1 VDDPARETGQ
11 AGDGAHP
18 RDRLKRDLRASDATF
33 LVVSGVIGS
42 GIFLTPGSIADLL
55 PHPGLMLTAWLV
67 GGALSLAGALANA
80 ELGAMFPRAG
90 GDYVYLREAFH
101 PLAGFLV
108 GWLTFFV
115 IYAGTIATLAAG
127 FAGALSYFVPMTG
140 AVRLAVA
147 VGVTLAVSALNF
159 VGVRFGAAAN
169 NLTAVVKVLVL
180 VAFAVLGPL
189 LGTGDA
195 ANLRP
200 LVTGATQL
208 TLSAFA
214 LAMSP
219 VLFSYLGW
227 NSSVYVASE
236 IRDPARNLPRSLFFG
251 VAICTV
257 VYLLVNAVYLY
268 AIPVE
273 LLRNEAN
280 AGEGAA
286 RALFGGLGGSA
297 VAVFVLISILGT
309 LNATVLVGPRIA
321 YAMALDGLFLRGI
334 DRAHPRYH
342 TPADAIAL
350 QALVSVGILLAF
362 ENFER
367 ALDYTVFAILLATM
381 ADVAAL
387 YALRRSQPARHRPY
401 RAWGYPWVPAL
412 YFFASAGVA
421 GALLF
426 ENPLDCAV
434 GLAIAAAGLPFYWLF
449 SRRPAPT
456 RSE

>member
-1 VDDPARETGQ
+1 MDDPARETGQ

-127 FAGALSYFVPMTG
+127 FAGALSYFVPMTD

-169 NLTAVVKVLVL
+169 NLTAAVKVLAL

-214 LAMSP
+214 LAM
-219 VLFSYLGW
+219 
-227 NSSVYVASE
+227 
-236 IRDPARNLPRSLFFG
+236 
-251 VAICTV
+251 
-257 VYLLVNAVYLY
+257 
-268 AIPVE
+268 
-273 LLRNEAN
+273 
-280 AGEGAA
+280 
-286 RALFGGLGGSA
+286 
-297 VAVFVLISILGT
+297 
-309 LNATVLVGPRIA
+309 
-321 YAMALDGLFLRGI
+321 
-334 DRAHPRYH
+334 
-342 TPADAIAL
+342 
-350 QALVSVGILLAF
+350 
-362 ENFER
+362 
-367 ALDYTVFAILLATM
+367 
-381 ADVAAL
+381 
-387 YALRRSQPARHRPY
+387 
-401 RAWGYPWVPAL
+401 
-412 YFFASAGVA
+412 
-421 GALLF
+421 
-426 ENPLDCAV
+426 
-434 GLAIAAAGLPFYWLF
+434 
-449 SRRPAPT
+449 
-456 RSE
+456 